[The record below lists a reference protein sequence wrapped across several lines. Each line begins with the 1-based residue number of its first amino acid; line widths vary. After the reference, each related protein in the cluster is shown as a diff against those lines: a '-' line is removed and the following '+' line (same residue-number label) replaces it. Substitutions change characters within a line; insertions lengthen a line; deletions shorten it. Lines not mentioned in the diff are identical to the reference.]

1 MKEQNEFLT
10 LVEQTVER
18 GASDLFIVAGQKIS
32 CKIGREIVPLGET
45 KAMPDLTGKLV
56 REAYALAG
64 RDIARLETGDD
75 DFAISVP
82 GFARLRMS
90 AYRQRGSLAAVVR
103 VVSFTIP
110 DYRELHIP
118 ETVMRIAHEQKG
130 LVLVSGAAG
139 SGKSTT
145 LACLIDRINHS
156 RAGHIITIEDPIEY
170 LYRSDKCIISQRE
183 LGTDIGD
190 YAAAV
195 RASLRQAPDVILL
208 GELRDAETIRTAITA
223 AETGHLIFS
232 TLHTRGAASTV
243 ERILDAFPAA
253 QQAQVRLQLAM
264 QLHAVISQQLV
275 PTADGTVAPV
285 FEVMHVN
292 PAIRNLIRENKLHQI
307 DSVIA
312 TGAAEGML
320 SMDAG
325 LTELCRQG
333 QITAETAVGCAVH
346 PELMAKR
353 FK

>member
-1 MKEQNEFLT
+1 MRWPGGT
-10 LVEQTVER
+10 SR
-18 GASDLFIVAGQKIS
+18 G
-32 CKIGREIVPLGET
+32 
-45 KAMPDLTGKLV
+45 
-56 REAYALAG
+56 
-64 RDIARLETGDD
+64 
-75 DFAISVP
+75 
-82 GFARLRMS
+82 LRR
-90 AYRQRGSLAAVVR
+90 A
-103 VVSFTIP
+103 
-110 DYRELHIP
+110 
-118 ETVMRIAHEQKG
+118 
-130 LVLVSGAAG
+130 
-139 SGKSTT
+139 TT
-145 LACLIDRINHS
+145 LACLIDRINHN

-333 QITAETAVGCAVH
+333 RITAETAVGCAVH